1 METVS
6 SNFIRVDFFVY
17 FVSNFKWLI
26 LNTHTYTHI
35 FYSNIRMY
43 AVKACGRERGAE
55 IETEMNRKSIVV
67 AFVLGI
73 FFVVPPHRQYHF
85 DTQPKSAYKRILKQI
100 NKSCIDRLM
109 IFRFFFCASVSQTTE
124 FK

>member
-1 METVS
+1 
-6 SNFIRVDFFVY
+6 
-17 FVSNFKWLI
+17 
-26 LNTHTYTHI
+26 
-35 FYSNIRMY
+35 MY

-109 IFRFFFCASVSQTTE
+109 IFRFFFAQAFHKQPNSNERRKNIVLLTHKKRQRSINKKIVCTTHRTQ
-124 FK
+124 